1 MLFAGSVKPVRG
13 LKTIPMRVGLRSV
26 VATPHVVFYRVV
38 ADEVEIVRV
47 IDGRR
52 DIDQIFADG
61 ETM

>member
-1 MLFAGSVKPVRG
+1 
-13 LKTIPMRVGLRSV
+13 V